1 MNEQPLRV
9 TFLGFVAG
17 LAAGCTTT
25 AVERVDSAARA
36 SAEPVAGAALQPTV
50 IQVGPARP
58 SADDLICSVEEVTGT
73 HQKRDVCLTRSERAW
88 MRSQAQEWMRS
99 GGLTGGTTNAMG
111 LR

>member
-1 MNEQPLRV
+1 MYEQPLRV

-25 AVERVDSAARA
+25 AVERAGSAAQA

-50 IQVGPARP
+50 VEVGPARP
-58 SADDLICSVEEVTGT
+58 SADDLICRLEEVTGT
-73 HQKRDVCLTRSERAW
+73 HQRRDLCLTRGERAR

-99 GGLTGGTTNAMG
+99 GGLTGGVTNAIG